1 MARTKFC
8 SLATLWQIS
17 LYFIPRWN
25 LFYFVR
31 AYLHF
36 FCLQKYCEAAQ
47 IVCGLPLWNMLL
59 RIASSPNPQT
69 CTFNFYSTGAAAQT
83 CFFPHVVFIHHL
95 HFLSWLCSR
104 SFQFEVITRH
114 VIKQGDERLNLPMYK
129 KKKRMHSQIFVLHT
143 LFFFFFSVRLIC
155 PPSKTTIV
163 LIKVDVTYVTFAPN
177 LFILFKDVWSAE
189 RSGIA
194 LVSGK
199 ATQIMLTILKVAAIS
214 SG

>member
-69 CTFNFYSTGAAAQT
+69 CTFNFYSTGLERRRV
-83 CFFPHVVFIHHL
+83 FFPHVVFIHHL

-143 LFFFFFSVRLIC
+143 LFFFFFQRPAHLPSIEDDHCSDKSRRHVCHFCAKPVHLIQRRVIRGEIWHRTC
-155 PPSKTTIV
+155 
-163 LIKVDVTYVTFAPN
+163 F
-177 LFILFKDVWSAE
+177 
-189 RSGIA
+189 R
-194 LVSGK
+194 
-199 ATQIMLTILKVAAIS
+199 
-214 SG
+214 